1 MGKTFLNI
9 QVMYNEMG
17 KAEKR
22 IADWILEN
30 PGEIL
35 PLSIVELAEKCN
47 CGEAT
52 IVRFSRR
59 VGCSGY
65 QELKISLAQEQ
76 GVKDISDDI
85 KESDTCFDIFEKVAN
100 EIYCSLEFTKK
111 AMNPD
116 SLHKAAML
124 LTGAKRIV
132 FFGLGNSSSVAQ
144 DGSHKFLR
152 IGKNAT
158 AYSDNH
164 MQIIAA
170 SQLGEGDVA
179 VGISHSGSSKD
190 IVDALKLA
198 RSRGA
203 KTICITNKGKS
214 PILKE
219 SDIVLFTSSPEIK
232 YTILGLN
239 SRIAALAV
247 IDALYSYAVC
257 HLKGAA
263 EAIDRTEISIQNK
276 KF

>member
-1 MGKTFLNI
+1 MNNTFLKI

-22 IADWILEN
+22 IADWILAH

-35 PLSIVELAEKCN
+35 PLSIVELSEKCN

-65 QELKISLAQEQ
+65 QELKISLAQDQ
-76 GVKDISDDI
+76 GVKNVSDDI
-85 KESDTCFDIFEKVAN
+85 KEADSCFDIFNKVAN

-111 AMNPD
+111 ALDPD
-116 SLHKAAML
+116 SLTKAAEL
-124 LTGAKRIV
+124 LNSAENII

-144 DGSHKFLR
+144 DASHKFLR
-152 IGKNAT
+152 AGKSAM

-164 MQIIAA
+164 MQSIAA
-170 SQLGEGDVA
+170 AQMHVGDVA

-190 IVDALKLA
+190 IIEALRIA
-198 RSRGA
+198 RSNGA

-219 SDIVLFTSSPEIK
+219 SDIALFTSSPEIK

-239 SRIAALAV
+239 SRIAALTV
-247 IDALYSYAVC
+247 IDSLYSYIIC
-257 HLKGAA
+257 HNKNSADAIEKTEFALK
-263 EAIDRTEISIQNK
+263 SK
-276 KF
+276 KY

>member
-35 PLSIVELAEKCN
+35 PLSIVELAEKCR

-85 KESDTCFDIFEKVAN
+85 KEDDTCFDIMEKVTN

-111 AMNPD
+111 ALDP
-116 SLHKAAML
+116 SALQAAAEL
-124 LTGAKRIV
+124 LAEANNIV
-132 FFGLGNSSSVAQ
+132 FFGLGSSSSVAQ
-144 DGSHKFLR
+144 DASHKFLR
-152 IGKNAT
+152 IGKSAT

-164 MQIIAA
+164 MQIISAVH
-170 SQLGEGDVA
+170 LNEGDVA

-190 IVDALKLA
+190 IIEALKIA

-214 PILKE
+214 PIQKE

-239 SRIAALAV
+239 SRIAALAI
-247 IDALYSYAVC
+247 IDALYSYSVC
-257 HLKGAA
+257 HINGAA
-263 EAIDRTEISIQNK
+263 DAIDRTEISVQNK
-276 KF
+276 KI